1 MRKGKFSGHEKSLQ
15 KAAFIV
21 FESDDEGHI
30 PRVADFLQVDHVV
43 YPFSS
48 LGDQIS
54 ASPPDLLLFGPQ
66 RGKGKKEAFDL
77 CHRLR
82 RSGYQGV
89 ILLLIGEGE
98 DFISIAAITAAGFDN
113 YLPLE
118 GSAEFWEE
126 AVSWGII
133 NRRRKNKYVVQFDDN
148 PDSFCILDREGHI
161 HEINRTAAAGSGY
174 SPREIVTERIHAS
187 RIPSLEQCEKRATS
201 LIAPEN
207 IDKVFVRTLSDG
219 KTIYQLKTK
228 VHNLPTIGLV
238 AALIKSDITQTIY
251 SRTLDVLV
259 NSVLM
264 LSERDQY
271 TAGHSARVL
280 HYCMHLVDLLGHSG
294 NRRFK
299 SQLYHAALLHDIGKV
314 GIRDNIL
321 LKPGKLNAE
330 EFDSLATHPV
340 KGYRILQHFEFL
352 RDSLDLIRS
361 HHERPDGRGY
371 PDKLKGN
378 DIPLGAS
385 IISVADSFDAMTSNR
400 PYRKSLGY
408 EKALSEIRDNSG
420 SQYDSEVASAFLG
433 HFSPDLHERIKA
445 DSRKPLETIAKEMI
459 QQV

>member
-1 MRKGKFSGHEKSLQ
+1 MQKGKSFGHGKDLKE
-15 KAAFIV
+15 AAFIV
-21 FESDDEGHI
+21 FEGDDEGYI
-30 PRVADFLQVDHVV
+30 PRVADFLQVDHAV
-43 YPFSS
+43 YPFTS
-48 LGDQIS
+48 LGDHIT
-54 ASPPDLLLFGPQ
+54 AAPPDILLFGPQ
-66 RGKGKKEAFDL
+66 RGKRKKEAFDL
-77 CHRLR
+77 CLSLRL
-82 RSGYQGV
+82 SGYQGV
-89 ILLLIGEGE
+89 ILLLIGAGE
-98 DFISIAAITAAGFDN
+98 NLISTADITAAGFDN
-113 YLPLE
+113 YFPLE
-118 GSAEFWEE
+118 GLAESWEE
-126 AVSWGII
+126 AVNWGII
-133 NRRRKNKYVVQFDDN
+133 NRRRKNKYIVQFDDN

-174 SPREIVTERIHAS
+174 SPRDIVVERIHVS
-187 RIPSLEQCEKRATS
+187 RIPSLEQCEKLVTS
-201 LIAPEN
+201 LIAPGN
-207 IDKVFVRTLSDG
+207 VDKVFIRTLSDG

-238 AALIKSDITQTIY
+238 AALTKSDITQTIY
-251 SRTLDVLV
+251 LRTLDVLV

-280 HYCMHLVDLLGHSG
+280 HYCMYLADILGHGG

-321 LKPGKLNAE
+321 LKPGKLNTE

-378 DIPLGAS
+378 KIPFGAS
-385 IISVADSFDAMTSNR
+385 IISVADSFDAMTTNR
-400 PYRKSLGY
+400 PYRNSLGY
-408 EKALSEIRDNSG
+408 EKAIREIKDNSG
-420 SQYDSEVASAFLG
+420 SQYNSEVASAFLS
-433 HFSPDLHERIKA
+433 HLSPDQHERIKA